1 MNTLKG
7 KKVSFDT
14 NYLNVELEDGRI
26 IATPLDWYPE
36 LKNATLEQI
45 ANYRFICRKTG
56 IEWPAIDYHLSIE
69 AMIHGEFF
77 KRKIHRKVNPLRSI
91 Q

>member
-7 KKVSFDT
+7 KRVSFD
-14 NYLNVELEDGRI
+14 NDYLKVELEDGRI

-36 LKNATLEQI
+36 LKNATVEQI
-45 ANYRFICRKTG
+45 ENYSFICRKTG
-56 IEWPAIDYHLSIE
+56 IEWLKLDYHLSIE
-69 AMIHGEFF
+69 AMIEGKFIKKKIGRR
-77 KRKIHRKVNPLRSI
+77 KRSFSVI

>member
-1 MNTLKG
+1 MNTSKG
-7 KKVSFDT
+7 KRISFNN

-36 LKNATLEQI
+36 LKNATIEQI
-45 ANYRFICRKTG
+45 ENYRFICRKTG
-56 IEWPAIDYHLSIE
+56 IEWSELDYHLSIE
-69 AMIHGEFF
+69 TMIKGKFI
-77 KRKIHRKVNPLRSI
+77 KRKIQRKVKPIRAI